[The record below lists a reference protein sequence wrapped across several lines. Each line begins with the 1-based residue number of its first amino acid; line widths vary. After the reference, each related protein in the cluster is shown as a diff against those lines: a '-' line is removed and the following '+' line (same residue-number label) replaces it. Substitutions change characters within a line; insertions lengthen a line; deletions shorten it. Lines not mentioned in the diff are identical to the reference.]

1 MAKVKNITEELLRQ
15 MDTDSAG
22 STDVNED
29 SVQKIIEVSR
39 AQVRRLKWIATT
51 SWLIT
56 LTCVVFLHNLK
67 VYVFKQNLDDILSEN
82 EFWFIRRSDT
92 VSIVLVVICVLLTY
106 LVYAKSKTL
115 TLLQICAR
123 LASIEEHLKK
133 ISLDK

>member
-29 SVQKIIEVSR
+29 STQKVIELHR
-39 AQVRRLKWIATT
+39 TQVRRLKWIAAT

-67 VYVFKQNLDDILSEN
+67 IYVFKQNLDNTLSEN

-123 LASIEEHLKK
+123 LASIEEHLKR
-133 ISLDK
+133 ISLAK